1 MTKFE
6 KFAEFIMQ
14 GVIYPL
20 VITFVTC
27 LLPVVIYF
35 TNGAEV
41 MWLVNLGGVFA
52 CITAVWLVLF
62 LVVFTA
68 VKIIEWREDIRWRKE
83 NAEG

>member
-14 GVIYPL
+14 GAIYPL

-27 LLPVVIYF
+27 LLP
-35 TNGAEV
+35 AEV

-68 VKIIEWREDIRWRKE
+68 VKIIEWREDILWRKE